1 MTERIMF
8 ATCRIIFFAGLI
20 WPLGICNAFADD
32 GEAPAKTRSPN
43 PAGDTVVSQKFVAP
57 AIDAPAGFEVQLV
70 AAPPLVRYP
79 VAACFDDS
87 GRLFVA
93 DNVGASHDAAELEQL
108 LPNRI
113 LLLEDDDGDG
123 VFDTS
128 RVFADKLTYPAG
140 LEWYRG
146 ALYVTSAPYL
156 WRMRDTDRDGV
167 ADERHQLVG
176 RFNYRGIGNDL
187 HGPVLSPSG
196 RLYWTHGRG
205 GGGHEVFDAN
215 ANLIEKNR
223 TAAIFSCWPDGTD
236 IRKHCDGGM
245 DNPVELAFMPVGQM
259 IGSVNLLEMPIRDD
273 SLVHW
278 MWGGVYP
285 RRDVIGSIT
294 GLKRTGDLLGA
305 TVSFG
310 HVALSGM
317 ARYRSF
323 QFGDQFHNNLF
334 VTVYNTHKVQ
344 RVVLEQ
350 HGSSYRG
357 QIHDFL
363 NSDHDEVRFTDVWED
378 ADGSLMVID
387 TGEWF
392 RESCPAAQLV
402 DGKIHGAIYRVS
414 RSGALVP
421 PDPRGLKIEWDE
433 LTDQQLANLL
443 DDERFAVRERA
454 IDTLSQRGDRA
465 IAILRRLLSENPS
478 VTARQNAVWTLCRM
492 RTEAA
497 QAAGREAF
505 TDQAAAVRE
514 AAAHSVFATRDGPAV
529 ESLIPLLSDEAAS
542 VRREAAT
549 ALGVLKDPQA
559 VPALL
564 DASAAGADRL
574 LEHAL
579 VYALIEIDDHAV
591 TVAGLSHPA
600 PDTRRAALIASDQ
613 MDHGRLTRQ
622 LVTPLLDTDDPQ
634 LQRVAM
640 EAISRREGW
649 ADEITD
655 LLRSW
660 LAAEQLPADRAASLR
675 GALMAFRGDTQ
686 VQQLVGETLARSSTP
701 TETRLLLLEIIGRG
715 ELEALPESWQR
726 QLGESVKSSD
736 PRVVRQAITS
746 IGTRGVR
753 QFDQLLTELAR
764 DTARATPLRVAAAAV
779 VGESDEPLSQQL
791 FELLA
796 SRVQPEV
803 EAIERLAA
811 ARALGGAHL
820 DQQQLLAVTDII
832 AGAGPLELLPLTLA
846 FEQRTRAEEGL
857 RLLSALHKSPGISSL
872 PVTRLKKLLEHYP
885 NEVKSSSAPL
895 LERLTADTGDQSA
908 RIKQLASVLEGGD
921 PARGHEVF
929 RGKRAA
935 CLACHR
941 VGAEGGAAG
950 PDLSRIGAVRTARN
964 LLESIV
970 FPSASFARGYEPF
983 NVVTDDGKIHGGVI
997 GRETADAIYL
1007 RTAERAE
1014 TRVAR
1019 AEIDELVPGKV
1030 SIMPQGLDR
1039 QLSSQQLRDLVAY
1052 LSSLK
1057 E

>member
-1 MTERIMF
+1 
-8 ATCRIIFFAGLI
+8 LI
-20 WPLGICNAFADD
+20 CSLGICNAFAEDN
-32 GEAPAKTRSPN
+32 EVPAKTRSPKL
-43 PAGDTVVSQKFVAP
+43 AGDAVVSQKFVAP

-79 VAACFDDS
+79 VAACFDDR

-93 DNVGASHDAAELEQL
+93 DNVGASHVADELELL

-113 LLLEDDDGDG
+113 LLLEDNDGDG
-123 VFDTS
+123 IFDTS
-128 RVFADKLTYPAG
+128 KVFADKLTYPAG

-156 WRMRDTDRDGV
+156 WRMRDTDGDGV

-176 RFNYRGIGNDL
+176 RFNFRGIGNDL
-187 HGPVLSPSG
+187 HGPVLAPSG

-205 GGGHEVFDAN
+205 GGGHEVLDAKG
-215 ANLIEKNR
+215 NLIEKNR
-223 TAAIFSCWPDGTD
+223 TATIFSCWPDGTD

-245 DNPVELAFMPVGQM
+245 DNPVELVFMPEGQM

-278 MWGGVYP
+278 IWGGVYP

-310 HVALSGM
+310 HVALSGV
-317 ARYRSF
+317 ARYQSF

-344 RVVLEQ
+344 RVVLER
-350 HGSSYRG
+350 HGSTYRG

-392 RESCPAAQLV
+392 RESCPAAQLI

-414 RSGALVP
+414 RIGAPVL
-421 PDPRGLKIEWDE
+421 PDPRGLKIEWNE
-433 LTDQQLANLL
+433 LTDQQLAGLL

-454 IDTLSQRGDRA
+454 VDTLSQRGDQA
-465 IAILRRLLSENPS
+465 IAILRRLMSQSPS

-492 RTEAA
+492 RTEPA

-514 AAAHSVFATRDGPAV
+514 AAAHAAFASRDGPAV

-549 ALGVLKDPQA
+549 ALGVLGDPQA

-564 DASAAGADRL
+564 AATAAGTDRL

-579 VYALIEIDDHAV
+579 IYALIEIDDHAV

-600 PDTRRAALIASDQ
+600 PDVRRAALIALDQ
-613 MDHGRLTRQ
+613 MDRGRLTRQ
-622 LVTPLLDTDDPQ
+622 LVTPLLDTNDPQ
-634 LQRVAM
+634 LQRVAL
-640 EAISRREGW
+640 EVISRREGW
-649 ADEITD
+649 AAEITD
-655 LLRSW
+655 LLRNW
-660 LAAEQLPADRAASLR
+660 LAAEQLPDDRAASLR
-675 GALMAFRGDTQ
+675 GALMAFHGDTHI
-686 VQQLVGETLARSSTP
+686 QQLVGDTLAHSGTP
-701 TETRLLLLEIIGRG
+701 TETRLLLLEIIGRC
-715 ELEALPESWQR
+715 ELEILPESWQQ
-726 QLGESVKSSD
+726 QLSESVRSSD
-736 PRVVRQAITS
+736 PRVVRQAIGS
-746 IGTRGVR
+746 IGTCGVR
-753 QFDQLLTELAR
+753 QFDQLLTDLAR

-779 VGESDEPLSQQL
+779 VSESDEPLSQQL

-796 SRVQPEV
+796 SRVHPEV
-803 EAIERLAA
+803 EAVQRLAA

-832 AGAGPLELLPLTLA
+832 ARAGPLELPSLTSA
-846 FEQRTRAEEGL
+846 FEQRTSADEGR
-857 RLLSALHKSPGISSL
+857 RLMSALNKSPGLTSL
-872 PVTRLKKLLEHYP
+872 SAIRLRKLLEPYP
-885 NEVKSSSAPL
+885 TEVQSSAAPL
-895 LERLTADTGDQSA
+895 LERLNADTGDQLA
-908 RIKQLASVLEGGD
+908 RIEQLSSALAGGD

-929 RGKRAA
+929 RGKRAS

-950 PDLSRIGAVRTARN
+950 PDLSRVGAVRTRRN

-970 FPSASFARGYEPF
+970 LPSATFARGYEPF
-983 NVVTDDGKIHGGVI
+983 NVVTDDGKVHSGVI

-1014 TRVAR
+1014 TRVLR

-1030 SIMPQGLDR
+1030 SIMPQGLDK
-1039 QLSSQQLRDLVAY
+1039 QLSSQQLRDLLAY
-1052 LSSLK
+1052 LLSLK
-1057 E
+1057 G